1 MGSFTHWFLVYFVSF
16 LKRQNTIALF
26 SLWHC
31 RTNLNKSLAIVSLL
45 RFCSQAVKKEKY
57 MEDFSKMVPVV
68 HPFGIYA
75 ATKNVCAFVNGEE
88 EAEK

>member
-1 MGSFTHWFLVYFVSF
+1 M
-16 LKRQNTIALF
+16 
-26 SLWHC
+26 
-31 RTNLNKSLAIVSLL
+31 
-45 RFCSQAVKKEKY
+45 KKEKY